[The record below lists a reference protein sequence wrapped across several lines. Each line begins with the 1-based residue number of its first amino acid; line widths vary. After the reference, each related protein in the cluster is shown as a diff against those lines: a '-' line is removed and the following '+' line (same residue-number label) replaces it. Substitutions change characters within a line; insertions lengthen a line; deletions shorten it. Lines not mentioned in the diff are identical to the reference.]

1 MSRSS
6 ACLALAL
13 LSLPALAFGAST
25 PPPGKAAPAIVP
37 YVCGD
42 GSLASV
48 VYESGG
54 DYRHARALITHDS
67 RTVELQAAPALY
79 GVRYRSAGGG
89 EPVLAW
95 SVRGE
100 EAWLTE
106 SPDADGYTREER
118 EVIRCVRQRQLGI
131 AEAHASD
138 EEHGE
143 AH

>member
-25 PPPGKAAPAIVP
+25 APAGKAGPAVVP

-42 GSLASV
+42 GSLANV

-54 DYRHARALITHDS
+54 DYRHARALVTHDA
-67 RTVELQAAPALY
+67 RTVELQAAPTLY

-95 SVRGE
+95 SLRGE

-118 EVIRCVRQRQLGI
+118 EVIRCVRQRRIGI
-131 AEAHASD
+131 AEAHGSD
-138 EEHGE
+138 AEPGE